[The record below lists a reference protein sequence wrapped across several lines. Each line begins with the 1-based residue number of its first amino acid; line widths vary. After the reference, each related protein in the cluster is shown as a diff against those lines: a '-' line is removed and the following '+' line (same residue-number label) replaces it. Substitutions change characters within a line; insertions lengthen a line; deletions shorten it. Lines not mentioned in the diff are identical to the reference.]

1 MLPLAMIVTRTLPVP
16 SVLAAVLAGDGI
28 TLPGHDGAEHAIACF
43 NPHHRDDA
51 AKAMRIDTVR
61 GVYRCY
67 GCGIHGNSWT
77 YLTRIRGL
85 QPQAAEALL
94 AELGWPEELVLL
106 SHDWHQEQERVKSGA
121 AKYMDEPCMTVGGR
135 NGVPLAR
142 AIAQHVYRLADRR
155 LVCVR
160 FRYEAIHRR
169 IPKCLTFTPSHR
181 GGWWEALPNSTSV
194 PAEDRHAGELPLYR
208 LPELL
213 EAIAGNDREI
223 WVVADEK
230 CVDAVL
236 ALPDTDFSKD
246 GKVPVTCLFGDYRG
260 KPGQCDLAPLRG
272 RRCLLIAD
280 TDTRDRNAVLATAKA
295 LAKLDCGIRLCLP
308 DGEGGYG
315 VAVAIAEGG
324 YRNMID
330 WIRKAGIRWF
340 RRGPTVP
347 AVAAYLED
355 LPDGQWAVEPA
366 DRTTGWM
373 PRCPSARDYRN
384 IIGLRGW
391 RSAQTGALGVLSVSL
406 PCART
411 SPDPGT
417 ACASPA
423 GIPSPS
429 RRRSRGSKQ
438 QCDDPGVSRRRR
450 QRRRERL
457 GSRQTEAKMADSD
470 WSLEARVI
478 GVGDFSS
485 DLRHELITLT
495 AFI

>member
-1 MLPLAMIVTRTLPVP
+1 MAATHILSNP
-16 SVLAAVLAGDGI
+16 SALAAILAGDGI
-28 TLPGHDGAEHAIACF
+28 TLPGHRAEHAIACF

-51 AKAMRIDTVR
+51 AMSMRINTVR
-61 GVYRCY
+61 GGYRCY
-67 GCGIHGNSWT
+67 GCGIRGNSWT

-85 QPQAAEALL
+85 EPRAAEAMLV
-94 AELGWPEELVLL
+94 ELGWREERFRW
-106 SHDWHQEQERVKSGA
+106 SHEWHEEQERVKSGA
-121 AKYMDEPCMTVGGR
+121 AKYMDELRITVGGR
-135 NGVPLAR
+135 DGVPLAR
-142 AIAQHVYRLADRR
+142 AIAKHDYRLADRR

-160 FRYEAIHRR
+160 YRYEGIHRR

-213 EAIAGNDREI
+213 EAIEGNDREI
-223 WVVADEK
+223 WIVADER

-280 TDTRDRNAVLATAKA
+280 TDPRDRNAVLAIARA

-315 VAVAIAEGG
+315 VADAIAEGG
-324 YRNMID
+324 YRNMIA

-347 AVAAYLED
+347 AVAAYLGD
-355 LPDGQWAVEPA
+355 LPAGQWTVDPA
-366 DRTTGWM
+366 DLYAAAGVEKRPDRHTVALIRETAVSTGWEFRRVKRKPFRDRAM
-373 PRCPSARDYRN
+373 FVRKGAKPKGLPRGRPF
-384 IIGLRGW
+384 
-391 RSAQTGALGVLSVSL
+391 ALIATHASL
-406 PCART
+406 
-411 SPDPGT
+411 
-417 ACASPA
+417 
-423 GIPSPS
+423 
-429 RRRSRGSKQ
+429 
-438 QCDDPGVSRRRR
+438 
-450 QRRRERL
+450 
-457 GSRQTEAKMADSD
+457 
-470 WSLEARVI
+470 
-478 GVGDFSS
+478 
-485 DLRHELITLT
+485 
-495 AFI
+495 

>member
-1 MLPLAMIVTRTLPVP
+1 MLAGTNPAFMVLLAMIVTRTLPVP

-28 TLPGHDGAEHAIACF
+28 TLPGHRAEHAIACF

-67 GCGIHGNSWT
+67 GCCIRGNSWT

-106 SHDWHQEQERVKSGA
+106 SRDRHQEQERVKSGA
-121 AKYMDEPCMTVGGR
+121 AKYMDEPCMTAGGR

-142 AIAQHVYRLADRR
+142 AIAQHLYRLADGR

-160 FRYEAIHRR
+160 YKYEGIHRR

-194 PAEDRHAGELPLYR
+194 PAEDRHAGEMPLYR

-213 EAIAGNDREI
+213 DAIEGNDREI
-223 WVVADEK
+223 WIVADER

-236 ALPDTDFSKD
+236 ALPDLDFSKD

-260 KPGQCDLAPLRG
+260 KPGKCDLAPLQG
-272 RRCLLIAD
+272 RRCFLIAD
-280 TDTRDRNAVLATAKA
+280 TDTRDRNAVLATARA

-315 VAVAIAEGG
+315 VADTIAEGG

-330 WIRKAGIRWF
+330 WIRKADIRWF

-355 LPDGQWAVEPA
+355 LPAGQWAVDPA
-366 DRTTGWM
+366 DLYAAAGVEKRPDRHTLALIRETAASAGWEFRRVKRKPFRDRAM
-373 PRCPSARDYRN
+373 FVRKGAKPKGLPRGRPFAP
-384 IIGLRGW
+384 
-391 RSAQTGALGVLSVSL
+391 AAAHASL
-406 PCART
+406 
-411 SPDPGT
+411 
-417 ACASPA
+417 
-423 GIPSPS
+423 
-429 RRRSRGSKQ
+429 
-438 QCDDPGVSRRRR
+438 
-450 QRRRERL
+450 
-457 GSRQTEAKMADSD
+457 
-470 WSLEARVI
+470 
-478 GVGDFSS
+478 
-485 DLRHELITLT
+485 
-495 AFI
+495 